1 MDFALTLEAYAQN
14 IHVLMFAVAIVGWFV
29 TLIATAL
36 ITNTV
41 RRKLN

>member
-14 IHVLMFAVAIVGWFV
+14 IHVLMFVVAIVGWFV

-41 RRKLN
+41 RQKFN